1 MPSYPPEIDYSDKY
15 TDKYYEYRHIIL
27 PKDLM
32 KKLPKGT
39 YYSSGGLSA
48 RTLLHDYH
56 LLGLYHRHTH
66 TYDSETFL
74 SSIMII
80 INYVSV

>member
-32 KKLPKGT
+32 KKLPKGRLFT
-39 YYSSGGLSA
+39 ESLTSA
-48 RTLLHDYH
+48 KYLVMETL
-56 LLGLYHRHTH
+56 RHT
-66 TYDSETFL
+66 T
-74 SSIMII
+74 
-80 INYVSV
+80 V